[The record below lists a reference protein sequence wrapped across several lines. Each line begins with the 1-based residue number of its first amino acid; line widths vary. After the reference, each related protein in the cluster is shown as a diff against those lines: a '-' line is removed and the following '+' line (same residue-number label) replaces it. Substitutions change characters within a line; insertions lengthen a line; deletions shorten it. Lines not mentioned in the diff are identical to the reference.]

1 VKDGAVGMLFHPQID
16 RDLPPLREVRKLLR
30 DREIDT
36 WEVHR
41 DAGPAELKGR
51 LAATRLLV
59 TLGGDG
65 TLLHGARLVA
75 PRGIPVL
82 GVNFGRLGF
91 LTELEPAQLNRGLE
105 RFFAGE
111 CRFDERTLIRVTV
124 VRGGRRS
131 IAALGLNEMVL
142 HRAGELGL
150 IRLEIAVGGQ
160 DVGSID
166 ADGAVVA
173 TATGSTA
180 YSLALGGPILEPD
193 LDDLVFVP
201 MNPFALTVRPIVL
214 SPGNA
219 VTITLVRNRA
229 QMTVDGGPVKRLQAG
244 DQVEIGA
251 YPKRLRL
258 VRFGPPGRFYRTLR
272 DKLGWGMPLVPFPGP
287 KPEDR

>member
-1 VKDGAVGMLFHPQID
+1 VKDGAVGIIFHPQID
-16 RDLPPLREVRKLLR
+16 RDAPVLHDVRRLLQER
-30 DREIDT
+30 GVDA

-41 DAGPAELKGR
+41 DATASELKGR
-51 LAATRLLV
+51 LAATRLVV

-75 PRGIPVL
+75 SRGIPVL

-111 CRFDERTLIRVTV
+111 YRFDERTLIRASV
-124 VRGGRRS
+124 VRGPRRS
-131 IAALGLNEMVL
+131 AGELGLNEMVL
-142 HRAGELGL
+142 HRAGEIGL
-150 IRLEIAVGGQ
+150 IRLDVAVGGQ
-160 DVGSID
+160 ELGSID

-180 YSLALGGPILEPD
+180 YSLALGGPILEPN

-201 MNPFALTVRPIVL
+201 MNPFALTVRPIVI
-214 SPGNA
+214 SPGNM
-219 VTITLVRNRA
+219 VTISLVRNRG
-229 QMTVDGGPVKRLQAG
+229 QMTVDGGRIRKLKAG
-244 DQVEIGA
+244 DSVEVAA

-258 VRFGPPGRFYRTLR
+258 VRFSPPGRFYRTLR